1 MYLANTVYLYS
12 MARKIVCPVCDG
24 ERFRKVVVTLPSGK
38 DRVTDFEACLRC
50 ATVFYRPEPR
60 QERIERNIRN
70 YTSFVAAEVSSTI
83 AKSFPDANMATV
95 EMQSAYY
102 KHPTFGCLVLTYK
115 RKEIVGTNETGMQWH
130 LVEAKR
136 LTE

>member
-1 MYLANTVYLYS
+1 MRHCV
-12 MARKIVCPVCDG
+12 
-24 ERFRKVVVTLPSGK
+24 LPSG
-38 DRVTDFEACLRC
+38 T
-50 ATVFYRPEPR
+50 TPR
-60 QERIERNIRN
+60 TNRNISN

-83 AKSFPDANMATV
+83 AKSFPDANTATV
-95 EMQSAYY
+95 EVQSAYY